1 MLDNHLGIL
10 NECLENK
17 KPEFPPVC
25 GHCCFSSIASAD
37 ICRDMFFVMDWL
49 ENEEVRIPMVFA
61 CEWEW
66 CWQCLDQHAPECS
79 YLCYQ
84 SNKKKWIKNTDLSIL
99 FSRTH

>member
-1 MLDNHLGIL
+1 MIVLKTKSLV
-10 NECLENK
+10 
-17 KPEFPPVC
+17 EFPLSC

-66 CWQCLDQHAPECS
+66 FWRCLDQHAPEC
-79 YLCYQ
+79 YFCYQ
-84 SNKKKWIKNTDLSIL
+84 SNKKKIGKKYWFEYSL
-99 FSRTH
+99 